1 MSEFSLFSQSASP
14 VGVVKGSKFV
24 VGRACFRG
32 EVDAEGLLQIDFGGD
47 FRWLNLLI
55 QEKLELLLR
64 RG

>member
-1 MSEFSLFSQSASP
+1 M
-14 VGVVKGSKFV
+14 GVVKGSKFV